1 MRKIKLG
8 EVLDVKRGASLSGDY
23 YSKEGTLIRLTL
35 GNFNYP
41 GRGFKQNTSKEDLYY
56 NGPVRDEFIMEEGD
70 IITPLTEQ
78 VRGLLGETAIIPES
92 DKYVQSG
99 DIGKIIPVDKLLDK
113 DFAPYL
119 ISSPV
124 VKRQLDTASQQ
135 TKIRHTSPDKI
146 KDCIA
151 WIPKI
156 DDQKQIGQLLKNIDN
171 KIKNNKE
178 VNYVLESLTKTL
190 YDYWFLQFEFPN
202 EEGKPY
208 KSSGGKMVCNEELK
222 IEIPEGWKSCILG
235 DFYKSQTGYAFKS
248 TEWKNTGHPVLTIK
262 AIEDNGNVNMDE
274 ASFISE
280 RYNDSLNKYSAKN
293 GNLIFAMSG
302 NTIGKIG
309 LIASN
314 IQNVLINQRV
324 LIIDTSTENVAYPYF
339 TLNCPEI
346 QNKIR
351 QLGTNSAQPNISE
364 SQLNN
369 IKIVKPDSHILNIYN
384 EKCAPIFK
392 QIISNRIQ
400 NQQLSS
406 LRNWLLPMLMNGQVT
421 FEKKKDTA

>member
-1 MRKIKLG
+1 MKIKFSDIATFNAG
-8 EVLDVKRGASLSGDY
+8 QSPESKY
-23 YSKEGTLIRLTL
+23 YSTDSENDFPFLQGNRTFGTFFPTFDTYTSKVTKKANRGDILMSVRAPVGDLNFAPCDLCIGRGLSAISAKDGDNDFLFYALKYNIQTLIQKST
-35 GNFNYP
+35 GTTFDSVN
-41 GRGFKQNTSKEDLYY
+41 K
-56 NGPVRDEFIMEEGD
+56 D
-70 IITPLTEQ
+70 IINNLDM
-78 VRGLLGETAIIPES
+78 IIPNQYS
-92 DKYVQSG
+92 DRKKAS
-99 DIGKIIPVDKLLDK
+99 KLLR
-113 DFAPYL
+113 
-119 ISSPV
+119 S
-124 VKRQLDTASQQ
+124 
-135 TKIRHTSPDKI
+135 
-146 KDCIA
+146 
-151 WIPKI
+151 
-156 DDQKQIGQLLKNIDN
+156 IDN
-171 KIKNNKE
+171 KIDNNTN
-178 VNYVLESLTKTL
+178 VNRQLEYLAKTL

-208 KSSGGKMVCNEELK
+208 KSSGGKMVWNEELK

-274 ASFISE
+274 ASFISK

-339 TLNCPEI
+339 TLNCLEI

-351 QLGTNSAQPNISE
+351 QLGANSAQPNISE

-369 IKIVKPDSHILNIYN
+369 IKVVKPDSHILNIYN
-384 EKCAPIFK
+384 EKCAPMFK

-406 LRNWLLPMLMNGQVT
+406 LRDWLLPMLMNGQVT
-421 FEKKKDTA
+421 FEDKDNN